1 MDNTRTELLTEEQDR
16 EQTMGRSLEDLENVL
31 ALPAG
36 TVLDGRYRVVRV
48 IRQGGFGITY
58 EAVHM
63 QSGERCAV
71 KEYFCRE
78 ICVRLPEKGRVQLLE
93 KEDEEVPT
101 NEIVRLSDTGSAADP
116 ESTGQEARAGSVTVA
131 DPANLP
137 RFEADRARF
146 LREARILREFAQEPS
161 VVTVLDY
168 FEENGTAYIVMEY
181 LDAKTLRE
189 DIRDDGVWS
198 METVVHRFGPVMEV
212 LARIHAAGV
221 LHRDISPDNLMV
233 LPDRSLKLI
242 DFGAAREMSGLAMR
256 EVPDAQDTAG
266 RVPGSSVSGQ
276 RPAAPLSSGGKTGS
290 PDLSEPGQRADFS
303 PFLRETTHSAIY
315 TVGYSAPEQRDPRGV
330 LGSWTDVYGLCGV
343 IWFCLVGRDPEDA
356 LSRLLYDELERPSD
370 LGVEILPRAEQVLMQ
385 GMALDMDSRIPDMS
399 LLKEELQK
407 YYPQL
412 TDLEKERKKEQ
423 KRRNRRRLCAAAA
436 GVLVCLGLVCTI
448 FRTQIRFQFIE
459 TQLTALDGSSMT
471 AEEFAINAEAVKRRV
486 EALAG
491 KGNYLWKEREG
502 QTILFEV
509 PAAVYENSD
518 LGLFTADVIAS
529 RNRIRIYV
537 EEWKADAAAEV
548 EAVPGA
554 SEKGEAPDRIKNRE
568 SSSDQ
573 GTQDP
578 GQSGEN
584 EDRTSWAELCE
595 EENAPV
601 RTEEGL
607 QRFGYYRLGL
617 FDQSRDVEGVRSSE
631 EGTEISFTEE
641 AGARFRGALEDRGR
655 KVLLTFDDDN
665 NEFAYEEGVI
675 TGDGRN
681 IWIQREST
689 ETVPVLNPHAA
700 EFDALWYTEKPLSA
714 PFAVECVWRV
724 RWEKAEGS
732 LLPGRNQV
740 DAEAVPAPY
749 IDLSYQRSGDFSDGR
764 EVPGRKGYNAA
775 LLGAQT
781 IFKNRLDGMEIPYA
795 IGLDQYA
802 PSRLVVRLPADGIC
816 REDVENLG
824 SYFDF
829 RIGDG
834 KSFSDSTYLT
844 DCSLEVEEKA
854 DKGLSLALVVPQ
866 SRKQDIEAVLAKIE
880 KREGER
886 VFLYTMDRG
895 IASADLSDAVRSIE
909 QEARISFVYWPF
921 SEDTAV
927 ESAALSMLR
936 FLSVCKEQNPDHSF
950 FLRDMQFTDR
960 DGVLFFRSIELP
972 ALYPNPG
979 TRWAQQWNLEHVDS
993 DVRYDEREKE
1003 LYVSLYERRFDDPA
1017 SGLDGIWSVFQQ
1029 AEEAQIPVQEVCGV
1043 LYEKD
1048 RRDHTE
1054 IDPPKMYIF
1063 FKRDFDSGGMQIS
1076 RGYPSGFAEK
1086 DLGVVSGLCNL
1097 YNAFVRQDPMWK
1109 GMLTGYR
1116 GDTPFVPDY

>member
-168 FEENGTAYIVMEY
+168 FEENGTAYIVMKY

-242 DFGAAREMSGLAMR
+242 DFGAAREMSGLATR

-423 KRRNRRRLCAAAA
+423 KRRNGA
-436 GVLVCLGLVCTI
+436 GSVRQPRGFWSAWGWSVPYSGH
-448 FRTQIRFQFIE
+448 RFAF
-459 TQLTALDGSSMT
+459 
-471 AEEFAINAEAVKRRV
+471 
-486 EALAG
+486 
-491 KGNYLWKEREG
+491 
-502 QTILFEV
+502 
-509 PAAVYENSD
+509 
-518 LGLFTADVIAS
+518 
-529 RNRIRIYV
+529 
-537 EEWKADAAAEV
+537 
-548 EAVPGA
+548 
-554 SEKGEAPDRIKNRE
+554 
-568 SSSDQ
+568 SSS
-573 GTQDP
+573 
-578 GQSGEN
+578 
-584 EDRTSWAELCE
+584 R
-595 EENAPV
+595 
-601 RTEEGL
+601 
-607 QRFGYYRLGL
+607 
-617 FDQSRDVEGVRSSE
+617 RS
-631 EGTEISFTEE
+631 
-641 AGARFRGALEDRGR
+641 
-655 KVLLTFDDDN
+655 
-665 NEFAYEEGVI
+665 
-675 TGDGRN
+675 
-681 IWIQREST
+681 
-689 ETVPVLNPHAA
+689 
-700 EFDALWYTEKPLSA
+700 
-714 PFAVECVWRV
+714 
-724 RWEKAEGS
+724 
-732 LLPGRNQV
+732 
-740 DAEAVPAPY
+740 
-749 IDLSYQRSGDFSDGR
+749 
-764 EVPGRKGYNAA
+764 
-775 LLGAQT
+775 
-781 IFKNRLDGMEIPYA
+781 
-795 IGLDQYA
+795 
-802 PSRLVVRLPADGIC
+802 
-816 REDVENLG
+816 
-824 SYFDF
+824 
-829 RIGDG
+829 
-834 KSFSDSTYLT
+834 
-844 DCSLEVEEKA
+844 
-854 DKGLSLALVVPQ
+854 
-866 SRKQDIEAVLAKIE
+866 
-880 KREGER
+880 
-886 VFLYTMDRG
+886 
-895 IASADLSDAVRSIE
+895 
-909 QEARISFVYWPF
+909 
-921 SEDTAV
+921 
-927 ESAALSMLR
+927 
-936 FLSVCKEQNPDHSF
+936 
-950 FLRDMQFTDR
+950 
-960 DGVLFFRSIELP
+960 
-972 ALYPNPG
+972 
-979 TRWAQQWNLEHVDS
+979 
-993 DVRYDEREKE
+993 
-1003 LYVSLYERRFDDPA
+1003 
-1017 SGLDGIWSVFQQ
+1017 
-1029 AEEAQIPVQEVCGV
+1029 
-1043 LYEKD
+1043 
-1048 RRDHTE
+1048 
-1054 IDPPKMYIF
+1054 
-1063 FKRDFDSGGMQIS
+1063 
-1076 RGYPSGFAEK
+1076 
-1086 DLGVVSGLCNL
+1086 
-1097 YNAFVRQDPMWK
+1097 
-1109 GMLTGYR
+1109 
-1116 GDTPFVPDY
+1116 